1 MDFGFKESNS
11 EGTYSE
17 IDKSI
22 LARRTDYSSGNKNNQ
37 LTYTIFE
44 SNSTLVIKF
53 YEKRLDVK
61 LNRYGTDLKRIS
73 TNLPNSIVA
82 YSDNEKG
89 SFVLVM
95 KDKVV
100 DIKKDFSGYSDNEF
114 LDIVYK
120 KLLY

>member
-1 MDFGFKESNS
+1 M
-11 EGTYSE
+11 
-17 IDKSI
+17 
-22 LARRTDYSSGNKNNQ
+22 
-37 LTYTIFE
+37 
-44 SNSTLVIKF
+44 
-53 YEKRLDVK
+53 DVK